1 MAEELQSL
9 LEKIHRNGIEK
20 AAAEREEMLSAAR
33 KEAEA
38 IVASAKEEAAK
49 LRSVAEN
56 DAEALKKRAESAI
69 RQAAR
74 DILLDLKS
82 ELKKRV
88 EAITRN
94 RLDEALSADFMA
106 GLVADIAKAVLNDPA
121 KGSSGTLEVMV
132 SPVKCEELVQK
143 LSAAVGADM
152 VSRISV
158 FPNSAAGR
166 GLKISV
172 DGDQVFFDFSDAALT
187 EMVCEYAGSKVSAV
201 ITAEDKQ

>member
-20 AAAEREEMLSAAR
+20 AAAERDEMLAAAQ

-38 IVASAKEEAAK
+38 IVAAAKEEAAK
-49 LRSVAEN
+49 LRSAAEN

-82 ELKKRV
+82 ELKKRL
-88 EAITRN
+88 EAVVRN
-94 RLDEALSADFMA
+94 RLDEALSADFMT
-106 GLVADIAKAVLNDPA
+106 GLVADIAKAVMSDPA
-121 KGSSGTLEVMV
+121 KSTAGSLEVMV
-132 SPVKCEELVQK
+132 APAKCEELTRK
-143 LSAAVGADM
+143 LAAAVGADM
-152 VSRISV
+152 VNKISV

-187 EMVCEYAGSKVSAV
+187 EMVCTYAGSKVSAV
-201 ITAEDKQ
+201 ISAEEK